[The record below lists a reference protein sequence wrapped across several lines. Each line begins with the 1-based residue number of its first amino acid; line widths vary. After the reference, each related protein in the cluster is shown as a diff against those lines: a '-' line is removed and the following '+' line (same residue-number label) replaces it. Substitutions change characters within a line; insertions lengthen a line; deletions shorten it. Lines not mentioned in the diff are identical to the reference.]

1 MTTNKKNAFLFNNY
15 HHKNQEFLNNYVK
28 NNFILT
34 NNFQEADIVFSAS
47 TFIPIEQ
54 YPNKKFIFGNHFSV
68 FPNRIVRQ
76 FNNIHKNAVYIQP
89 SQPSVNTWQ
98 QEFNFTN
105 LPMKAIPFGV
115 NTHKFKPD
123 IDRRQNKSVLVY
135 YKNRNPVELQLLET
149 FLQKKNIEY
158 KVFSYLNRYE
168 ESDFLK
174 QLKKSKYGIW
184 LGRHESQGFAVQE
197 TLSCDIP
204 LLVWDVKLRKQEW
217 TMREAYKNVL
227 SPVTAI
233 PYWDKKC
240 GEFFY
245 NYDELE
251 KKFDIFIKNVD
262 TYEPRKFILENLSQE
277 KCYEKWNKFTYD
289 L

>member
-1 MTTNKKNAFLFNNY
+1 MKKIFLFKNY

-34 NNFQEADIVFSAS
+34 NNFEEADIVFSAS
-47 TFIPIEQ
+47 TYIPIEK

-68 FPNRIVRQ
+68 FPNRVVRQ

-89 SQPSVNTWQ
+89 SQPSIDTWQ
-98 QEFNFTN
+98 KEFNFTN
-105 LPMKAIPFGV
+105 LPMKAVPFGV
-115 NTHKFKPD
+115 NTNKFKPD
-123 IDRRQNKSVLVY
+123 NDRRNNNSVLLY
-135 YKNRNPVELQLLET
+135 YKNRNPKELNLLET
-149 FLQKKNIEY
+149 FLKNNNINY
-158 KVFSYLNRYE
+158 RVFSYLKRYSE
-168 ESDFLK
+168 DDFLAY
-174 QLKKSKYGIW
+174 LKTCKYGIW

-197 TLSCDIP
+197 TLSCDVP

-217 TMREAYKNVL
+217 TMREAYKNIL

-251 KKFDIFIKNVD
+251 KTFDIFIKNIN
-262 TYEPRKFILENLSQE
+262 TYEPRKFIIENLSQE
-277 KCYEKWNKFTYD
+277 KCSEKWNQ
-289 L
+289 LLSEL

>member
-1 MTTNKKNAFLFNNY
+1 MKKVFLFKNY
-15 HHKNQEFLNNYVK
+15 HHKNQEFLNYYCNE
-28 NNFILT
+28 NFSLT
-34 NNFQEADIVFSAS
+34 ENFNEADIVFSAN

-54 YPNKKFIFGNHFSV
+54 YPNKKFIFGPHFSV
-68 FPNRIVRQ
+68 FPNNVVQ
-76 FNNIHKNAVYIQP
+76 KFNNIHKNGIYIQP

-98 QEFNFTN
+98 QEFNFTK

-115 NTHKFKPD
+115 NTDKFKPD
-123 IDRRQNKSVLVY
+123 KDRRQNNSVLIY
-135 YKNRNPVELQLLET
+135 YKNRNPEEFKFLET
-149 FLQKKNIEY
+149 FLKKKNIDY
-158 KVFSYLNRYE
+158 NVFSYLNKYDE
-168 ESDFLK
+168 KDFLT

-184 LGRHESQGFAVQE
+184 LGRHESQGFALEE

-204 LLVWDVKLRKQEW
+204 LLVWNVKLRQQEW
-217 TMREAYKNVL
+217 TYRHIYKNVK
-227 SPVTAI
+227 SPVSAI

-245 NYDELE
+245 NSNELE
-251 KKFDIFIKNVD
+251 KTFDTFIEKVD

-277 KCYEKWNKFTYD
+277 KCLEKWNKLIND